1 MKFFKNELVN
11 REKNY
16 NGLFNANPNIGIMNP
31 LEERVLFF
39 LFYWWWPYF
48 NSFKIKKW
56 LKMQSLIH
64 RNQMSLLSLKKNDFN
79 SYK

>member
-39 LFYWWWPYF
+39 F
-48 NSFKIKKW
+48 I
-56 LKMQSLIH
+56 
-64 RNQMSLLSLKKNDFN
+64 LLMMVIF
-79 SYK
+79 